1 MNSYN
6 TSIRHPSR
14 QRDASS
20 SEPRSMAGEMT
31 VTRRFKILA
40 GYTIAYLLVAGSMAL
55 ADAILTGYV
64 LEHSSDAYELNVK
77 VDASSPSAIL
87 GGASRS
93 LAIFTGLFFVSLA
106 MCLADDKQR
115 KYLQIN
121 SRWDESFVRLPGA
134 AAIWNL
140 ILLFGALINNG
151 GMILFEFS
159 WLHSTLGLI
168 GFKTDNEQMAAFVLF
183 PLVTLVILLVP
194 TYLIFS
200 KLVDTAKRLMPEVET
215 KV

>member
-6 TSIRHPSR
+6 TSIHHPSR

-20 SEPRSMAGEMT
+20 SKTRSMAGKMT

-77 VDASSPSAIL
+77 VDASSLSAIL
-87 GGASRS
+87 GGASNS
-93 LAIFTGLFFVSLA
+93 LALFTGLFFVSLA
-106 MCLADDKQR
+106 MCLADAKQR
-115 KYLQIN
+115 KYFQIN
-121 SRWDESFVRLPGA
+121 SRWDELFIRLTGA
-134 AAIWNL
+134 VAIWNL

-151 GMILFEFS
+151 GMILFEYA
-159 WLHSTLGLI
+159 WLANVFRLI
-168 GFKTDNEQMAAFVLF
+168 GFDTDNEQMAAFVLY
-183 PLVTLVILLVP
+183 PLVMLIVLSVPSYLV
-194 TYLIFS
+194 FS
-200 KLVDTAKRLMPEVET
+200 KIVDGAKRLMPEVATE
-215 KV
+215 V